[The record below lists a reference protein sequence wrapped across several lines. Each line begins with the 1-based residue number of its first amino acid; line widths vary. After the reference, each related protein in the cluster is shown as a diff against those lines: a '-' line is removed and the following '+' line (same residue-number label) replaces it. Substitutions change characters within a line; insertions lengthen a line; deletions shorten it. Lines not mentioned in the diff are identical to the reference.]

1 MRILL
6 LTMLLSACKL
16 TTLSSDDLR
25 GTPSDQAVFLHV
37 LPTGMY
43 VDVPGALGPGNI
55 PLPQAFYRL
64 RTSNHEFR
72 GEQIDTH
79 PLPTAALTFEEV
91 VLAWQ
96 SHSDTWLCFL
106 KDVTGSKSIDPTQ
119 ETRCYRQDT
128 QHSYLGQFV
137 EWCIKDNKFHLPF
150 FTANAAPYCV
160 VGKVSVNNKVRIPL
174 RCFTGNA
181 NMCFPPA
188 RRSHRRAWRGNY
200 RRGPVRRPKDDKHQL
215 SKYLQASGKTF
226 TAFLDDIYAQASDC
240 RDGAGMDVRTFD
252 REYPF
257 YCSCPQHKN
266 KQLILNGQQKKCDS
280 TGHAYFFPSLK

>member
-25 GTPSDQAVFLHV
+25 RTPSDHAVFLHV
-37 LPTGMY
+37 SPAGMH

-64 RTSNHEFR
+64 RTSKYEFR
-72 GEQIDTH
+72 GAQIDTH
-79 PLPTAALTFEEV
+79 PLPAAPLTFEEV
-91 VLAWQ
+91 VLAWE

-106 KDVTGSKSIDPTQ
+106 KDVTGSRSIDPTQ
-119 ETRCYRQDT
+119 ETSCYRQDT
-128 QHSYLGQFV
+128 RHSYLRQFV
-137 EWCIKDNKFHLPF
+137 EWCIKDNKYHQPF

-160 VGKVSVNNKVRIPL
+160 VGKVSENNRVRIPL

-181 NMCFPPA
+181 NMCFPPP
-188 RRSHRRAWRGNY
+188 RRRQAGRGFQ
-200 RRGPVRRPKDDKHQL
+200 RVPVRRRFKADEYHL
-215 SKYLQASGKTF
+215 SEYLRASGKTF

-240 RDGAGMDVRTFD
+240 RDGDGMDVRTFD

-257 YCSCPQHKN
+257 YCHCPRYK
-266 KQLILNGQQKKCDS
+266 KVTLNGQQKKCGS
-280 TGHAYFFPSLK
+280 TGHAYFFPSLD